1 MNINKLS
8 KARRKIDSIDA
19 KIFNLIKKRTKIVK
33 YMLSIKEFK
42 KQIIDHKRINEILKK
57 IKSKSIK
64 NKSNKNN
71 IDPKITK
78 RIWINMIYAFIDFE
92 KRNFKKK

>member
-57 IKSKSIK
+57 IKTKSIK
-64 NKSNKNN
+64 NK
-71 IDPKITK
+71 IDTKITR
-78 RIWINMIYAFIDFE
+78 RIWKTMIWSYVDYQ
-92 KRNFKKK
+92 KRNFKKR